1 MLFFNE
7 EIDTSCESNINTF
20 VERKISDRLMG
31 FVIKDNKN
39 RMGSVIIAC
48 YIISVKKPTQN
59 QNESIN
65 SIS

>member
-1 MLFFNE
+1 M
-7 EIDTSCESNINTF
+7 D
-20 VERKISDRLMG
+20 